1 MYREE
6 KLAMKAMSANME
18 ASVEAMT
25 KDERREAAEARYRA
39 MVKACTRK
47 PGGHVQQPAPA
58 DFVAQG
64 GKRLY
69 TVTTIAASIA
79 YGGTR
84 TVVVCDSFERAKEIV
99 ETNEGDIWESSY
111 MLAVIEP
118 VACNWLYHYFVTSD
132 GVERYWYRWSSKDRE
147 TGRPGGYE
155 AIETPP
161 GYEQVVGFGIG

>member
-18 ASVEAMT
+18 ASVEAMGT

-47 PGGHVQQPAPA
+47 PGGHVQQPPPA

-118 VACNWLYHYFVTSD
+118 VAVNWLYHYFD
-132 GVERYWYRWSSKDRE
+132 ERYWYRWSSKNSS
-147 TGRPGGYE
+147 TARPGAYE

-161 GYEQVVGFGIG
+161 GYEEVTGFGIG